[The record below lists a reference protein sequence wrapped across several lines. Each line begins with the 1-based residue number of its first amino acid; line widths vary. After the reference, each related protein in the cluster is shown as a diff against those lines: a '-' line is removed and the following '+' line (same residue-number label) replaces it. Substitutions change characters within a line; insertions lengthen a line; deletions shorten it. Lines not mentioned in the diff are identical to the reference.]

1 MANYED
7 VDLSVYDKRLVR
19 PDFERM
25 LADINAGMV
34 DAVLVW
40 RTDRLTR

>member
-1 MANYED
+1 MVSKTALGSEPAH
-7 VDLSVYDKRLVR
+7 SQVR